1 MNKLKRYL
9 LFLVGLFIKS
19 YLFPDVLYSE
29 IMKAEV
35 VAHNEF

>member
-9 LFLVGLFIKS
+9 LFLVGLVIKS

-29 IMKAEV
+29 N
-35 VAHNEF
+35 NEGRGGST